1 MTDKYIIIGGDMNSH
16 IGEEHVLEEELVMDT
31 SLLPHRLSRDTK
43 FNRRG
48 EDLLGRM
55 DALGMIVLNG
65 RITGDIP
72 AQLTYVDEKD
82 DEEKKEIAKEE
93 KRRKKKEAEEEEMER
108 EKEEEEKEE
117 EEKEKEEKEKKE
129 EEKKKEEEA
138 RKIYSQFLS
147 SFYF

>member
-1 MTDKYIIIGGDMNSH
+1 MTDKHIIIGGDMNSH

-31 SLLPHRLSRDTK
+31 SLLTHRLSRDTK

-72 AQLTYVDEKD
+72 AQLTYVDEK
-82 DEEKKEIAKEE
+82 EEEEEIRRRKGRTRE
-93 KRRKKKEAEEEEMER
+93 RKKKKDEEEEEG
-108 EKEEEEKEE
+108 KELEEKEE
-117 EEKEKEEKEKKE
+117 EETYRKK
-129 EEKKKEEEA
+129 
-138 RKIYSQFLS
+138 
-147 SFYF
+147 